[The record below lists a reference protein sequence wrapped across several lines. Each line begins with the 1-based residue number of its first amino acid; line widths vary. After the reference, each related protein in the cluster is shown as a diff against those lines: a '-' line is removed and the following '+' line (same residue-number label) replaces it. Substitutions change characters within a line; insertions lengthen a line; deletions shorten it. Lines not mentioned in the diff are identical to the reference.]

1 MVSLVPSAGV
11 VVQGCRSAIPLA
23 AARPE
28 CDATRP
34 LEQPAGRR
42 PRLGRAIL
50 EPHPGSRERRAGCS
64 RRSWSG
70 RGRRPCHGQ
79 AGERDHSA
87 RLDDG
92 PLARTRHRLVFAR
105 ATHARQ
111 GGHGIRGIASA
122 HDSFLTVL
130 PLAIELD
137 IGRTADTARRP
148 SRPSL
153 SISRLRAGQQHQRP
167 RHTRRPQQ
175 AWTVETLHPAQ
186 TRRGAPKRRLPT
198 CRLLSP
204 DLRTRTA
211 SHARGWRLNCART
224 GRAPTPDGFW
234 VIATD
239 GDSAPLQAF
248 SRASRNA

>member
-34 LEQPAGRR
+34 PEQPAGRR
-42 PRLGRAIL
+42 PLLGRAIL
-50 EPHPGSRERRAGCS
+50 EPHPGSRERRAGRS

-79 AGERDHSA
+79 AGDRDHSA

-92 PLARTRHRLVFAR
+92 PLARTRHRLVSAR

-111 GGHGIRGIASA
+111 GGHGIRRLASS

-137 IGRTADTARRP
+137 IGQTADTARRP
-148 SRPSL
+148 GRPSL
-153 SISRLRAGQQHQRP
+153 SVSRLRACQWS
-167 RHTRRPQQ
+167 RHPRRPQQ

-186 TRRGAPKRRLPT
+186 TRRGAPKRRLST
-198 CRLLSP
+198 CTLLSP
-204 DLRTRTA
+204 KLRTRTA
-211 SHARGWRLNCART
+211 SHARRWRLNRART